1 MRKGILIL
9 CCVVV
14 GLVAFAGAALAL
26 EMSGTVTS
34 VDTQK
39 GVLKLQNDKIEVG
52 FDCETGSMIKD
63 TKVGDMVTVEYK
75 EAGGKKKATKVT
87 PMMMKKK
94 APVGC

>member
-1 MRKGILIL
+1 MKKGVLVL
-9 CCVVV
+9 CCTVVV
-14 GLVAFAGAALAL
+14 LVAFVGVALAM

-39 GVLKLQNDKIEVG
+39 GVLKIKNEKIEVG

-63 TKVGDMVTVEYK
+63 TKVGDNVTVEYT
-75 EAGGKKKATKVT
+75 EAGGKKKATKVS
-87 PMMMKKK
+87 PMAPKKK